1 MRDIQSWRASLVR
14 QLRAYYPE
22 KGTAL
27 TAKEVADVEL
37 GLYLLHQLAPGEV
50 ASALWVLLSG
60 YSFPLLASSQWTDN
74 QRRMLGNACHLLP
87 SFHGPSLWKRTIEQY
102 RSVPEHIRGYD
113 VAEDGTFVCKPVS
126 VYPDRF
132 DTYSNA
138 LSGPVPH
145 KQKRIKWAGAG
156 EYQFPKRERFS
167 RVQMSVRIPDDLV
180 FAPPVGHVF
189 NGRTHKEP
197 VSVKWTELERT
208 ARQMDVREVEKAVPE
223 SVRGHWERR
232 LHRVNLELWDAQAT
246 SLRPT
251 DTLTIQGLFN
261 LIGMVSSGKSTL
273 MDVLAVWAS
282 NHGLHVT
289 IVVSDVISV
298 LNRAQ
303 QFSQLGLSVAPLLG
317 TYNRGRHI
325 QRFHNVLAAEEPP
338 QRLVAEHEG
347 FRWLSTACPLD
358 GLRTSERPL
367 ELGEQPCM
375 TLMPGQNKQEKA
387 DQPASS
393 EEACPLYGPC
403 PFHQAQKD
411 LVDASIW
418 IATPASLVY
427 TRVAAQLNPERVHF
441 AEMVYRRSDLLIV
454 DEADQVQ
461 MQLDSIFN
469 PNQTLVSR
477 GQSAWLGQLQQ
488 HVVSKMNREGCA
500 PLGSSG
506 VGDWCN
512 SHNIA
517 QTVQH
522 RMYDLL
528 LNSPALQAWVEKDSY
543 FTDLTLFYRLSQKL
557 GHKDTMLADFD
568 TYLRDPLGQEDEQE
582 LNILAQLAITKNLR
596 LTNRLR
602 EWIKKHISSDV
613 ELKAQDLART
623 VEQLEFALLV
633 AILQTQIHYLTQH
646 WRKVEVPLDLEDAGS
661 LLFHRPPEEYR
672 AVLPEPPMGQVLAF
686 QYLRTAGD
694 ADKPGDLRF
703 FRCAG
708 VGRWLL
714 LHFHELWQSD
724 GIVGPHVLLLSGTS
738 WAGTSPS
745 CHLQVPVNGV
755 LHSPSKEIEAIN
767 NSRFYFRSFISDHTN
782 KPITVSG
789 KQGSDRIYALQSL
802 LKELARRNGFGKPG
816 FLEQER
822 DSLPPDRQR
831 LLLLVGSYDESK
843 AAADFLTN
851 LRPEWKGQV
860 RYLTPDDSSF
870 NSDWR
875 NGDDD
880 QLQRG
885 LVHQF
890 ASTGAWI
897 LIAPLLAVERGH
909 NILTENK
916 ERAAIGA
923 AYFLVRPH
931 SRPDDINFA
940 IHSINRWAIERSEQ
954 LKWFQAICKNSTPDF
969 NTAGS
974 AFRGQ
979 AYSRWRQLLQMPMR
993 YSTMADT
1000 ERDAVTWSQ
1009 LVTIWQVVGRLVRGG
1024 SPAHVYFCD
1033 AAFAINSASSAEEG
1047 DRASTSLL
1055 VGMKRILSPYFVSD
1069 AAKSH
1074 PESALVQTL
1083 YGPLYKALETMGG
1096 LSDATP

>member
-1 MRDIQSWRASLVR
+1 MRDIQSWRKSIIRNISAHW
-14 QLRAYYPE
+14 PE
-22 KGTAL
+22 GEAFL
-27 TAKEVADVEL
+27 TVKEMADVEL
-37 GLYLLHQLAPGEV
+37 GLCLLQNLAPGESV
-50 ASALWVLLSG
+50 SALWVLISG
-60 YSFPLLASSQWTDN
+60 YTFPFSSSSEWTVK
-74 QRRMLGNACHLLP
+74 QRRMLGNASHLLP
-87 SFHGPSLWKRTIEQY
+87 SFHGPSLWKRTIDQY
-102 RSVPEHIRGYD
+102 RMMPEHLRGYA
-113 VAEDGTFVCKPVS
+113 VAEDGTFTCKPVS
-126 VYPDRF
+126 VCPERF
-132 DTYSNA
+132 DIYTAA
-138 LSGPVPH
+138 LCNPVLH
-145 KQKRIKWAGAG
+145 QQKQIKWAGAG
-156 EYQFPKRERFS
+156 DYQFPKRGRLDG
-167 RVQMSVRIPDDLV
+167 VRIPDDLV
-180 FAPPVGHVF
+180 FAPPTGHSF
-189 NGRTHKEP
+189 TGRSHKKP
-197 VSVKWTELERT
+197 VSVKWVELEQT
-208 ARQMDVREVEKAVPE
+208 ACQMDSIEVEKAIPE
-223 SVRGHWERR
+223 GNKGHWEKRLRR
-232 LHRVNLELWDAQAT
+232 VRLELWDTQAT
-246 SLRPT
+246 CLKPT
-251 DTLTIQGLFN
+251 DTLTIDGLFH

-273 MDVLAVWAS
+273 MDVLAVWAA
-282 NHGLHVT
+282 NHDLHVT

-303 QFSQLGLSVAPLLG
+303 QFHNLGQSVAPILG
-317 TYNRGRHI
+317 AYNRGRHI
-325 QRFHNVLAAEEPP
+325 ERLHNVLASEEPS

-358 GLRTSERPL
+358 GLKGCERPL

-375 TLMPGQNKQEKA
+375 TLTPHQTDEES
-387 DQPASS
+387 DQKTAS
-393 EEACPLYGPC
+393 EQTCPLYGPC

-411 LVDASIW
+411 LVNASIW

-427 TRVAAQLNPERVHF
+427 TRVAAQLNPERVHS

-488 HVVSKMNREGCA
+488 HVASKMNREGCG

-512 SHNIA
+512 SNDIV
-517 QTVQH
+517 QTVQN
-522 RMYDLL
+522 RIYDLL
-528 LNSPALQAWVEKDSY
+528 LNCPSLQAWVEKESY

-557 GHKDTMLADFD
+557 TDADTMLDSFEV
-568 TYLRDPLGQEDEQE
+568 YLRDPLGEKNDHE
-582 LNILAQLAITKNLR
+582 LHQLVQLAIIKNARVQGL
-596 LTNRLR
+596 LR
-602 EWIKKHISSDV
+602 EWIEKNTVDGV
-613 ELKAQDLART
+613 ELTPQELART

-633 AILQTQIHYLTQH
+633 AVLQNRIHYLIQH
-646 WRKVEVPLDLEDAGS
+646 WRKVELPLDLEDAGS

-686 QYLRTAGD
+686 QYLHTAGE

-724 GIVGPHVLLLSGTS
+724 GVMGPHVLLLSGTS

-745 CHLQVPVNGV
+745 CHIQAPVNGV
-755 LHSPSKEIEAIN
+755 LHSPDKEIAAIN
-767 NSRFYFRSFISDHTN
+767 DSRFRFLPFVSDDTG
-782 KPITVSG
+782 KPIMVSG
-789 KQGSDRIYALQSL
+789 KQGNDRAYALQSL
-802 LKELARRNGFGKPG
+802 LKELAQRNGFGNPG
-816 FLEQER
+816 YLEQER

-831 LLLLVGSYDESK
+831 LLLLVGSYEEAK
-843 AAADFLTN
+843 AAANFLTN

-875 NGDDD
+875 GGDDD

-885 LVHQF
+885 LVYQF

-897 LIAPLLAVERGH
+897 LVAPLLAVERGH

-923 AYFLVRPH
+923 AYFLIRPH
-931 SRPDDINFA
+931 SRPDDINYA
-940 IHSINRWAIERSEQ
+940 VYSINKWAVDRSTNSDW
-954 LKWFQAICKNSTPDF
+954 LKAVCKSATPDL
-969 NTAGS
+969 TSAGD
-974 AFRGQ
+974 AFRSQ
-979 AYSRWRQLLQMPMR
+979 AHLRWRQLLQMPMR
-993 YSTMADT
+993 YSTMADN
-1000 ERDAVTWSQ
+1000 ERDAVTWSH
-1009 LVTIWQVVGRLVRGG
+1009 LVTIWQVIGRLVRGG

-1033 AAFAINSASSAEEG
+1033 AAFATNSASSAEEG

-1055 VGMKRILSPYFVSD
+1055 VGMKQVLRPYFGLQSD
-1069 AAKSH
+1069 KVC
-1074 PESALVQTL
+1074 PESALVRTL
-1083 YGPLYKALETMGG
+1083 YGPLYKALETMEG
-1096 LSDATP
+1096 LSDATS

>member
-1 MRDIQSWRASLVR
+1 MRDIQAWRKELASQLRDHWPQSGASL
-14 QLRAYYPE
+14 
-22 KGTAL
+22 TAQ
-27 TAKEVADVEL
+27 ECADFEL
-37 GLYLLHQLAPGEV
+37 GLYLLEDLALGEV
-50 ASALWVLLSG
+50 ASTLWVLLSG
-60 YSFPLLASSQWTDN
+60 YNFPISVVRHWTDK
-74 QRRMLGNACHLLP
+74 QRQMLGNACHLLP
-87 SFHGPSLWKRTIEQY
+87 SFHGPTLCNQTIDHY
-102 RSVPEHIRGYD
+102 RLLPESVRGYTIAD
-113 VAEDGTFVCKPVS
+113 DGAFACKPVS
-126 VYPDRF
+126 VCPERF
-132 DTYSNA
+132 DTYA
-138 LSGPVPH
+138 ATLTHAIPH
-145 KQKRIKWAGAG
+145 RQKKIKWAGAG
-156 EYQFPKRERFS
+156 EYEFLNRDR
-167 RVQMSVRIPDDLV
+167 RISVRIPEELAFMPPATHA
-180 FAPPVGHVF
+180 FAGKTV
-189 NGRTHKEP
+189 KKP
-197 VSVKWTELERT
+197 VSIKWIELEK
-208 ARQMDVREVEKAVPE
+208 AAHQMDATEIDKAIPE
-223 SVRGHWERR
+223 SRRGHWEKR
-232 LHRVNLELWDAQAT
+232 LHRVKLELWDVQAT
-246 SLRPT
+246 RLKST
-251 DTLTIQGLFN
+251 DTLTIDGLFH

-273 MDVLAVWAS
+273 MDVLAFWAA
-282 NHGLHVT
+282 NNGLHVT
-289 IVVSDVISV
+289 IVVGDVISV

-303 QFSQLGLSVAPLLG
+303 QFKKLGMSVAPLLG
-317 TYNRGRHI
+317 AYNRGRHI
-325 QRFHNVLAAEEPP
+325 ERLHNVLASEEPA

-358 GLRTSERPL
+358 ALRTREKPL
-367 ELGEQPCM
+367 ELGEKPC
-375 TLMPGQNKQEKA
+375 TKLRSRQDKEASDP
-387 DQPASS
+387 PASA
-393 EEACPLYGPC
+393 EQACPLYGHC
-403 PFHQAQKD
+403 PSHQAQRD

-427 TRVAAQLNPERVHF
+427 TRMAEQLNPERVQS
-441 AEMVYRRSDLLIV
+441 AEMVYRRSDLLII

-512 SHNIA
+512 SHNVA

-543 FTDLTLFYRLSQKL
+543 FTDLTLFYRLSQTL
-557 GHKDTMLADFD
+557 GYRDTMQPGFD
-568 TYLRDPLGQEDEQE
+568 AYLRDPLGQEDDQEDDQE
-582 LNILAQLAITKNLR
+582 LNSLAQLAILKNPR
-596 LTNRLR
+596 LAKRLR
-602 EWIKKHISSDV
+602 QWINAHNISGG
-613 ELKAQDLART
+613 ELAPQDLART

-633 AILQTQIHYLTQH
+633 ANLQTQIHYLIQH
-646 WRKVEVPLDLEDAGS
+646 WRKVETPLDLEDAGS

-686 QYLRTAGD
+686 QYLRTGGS
-694 ADKPGDLRF
+694 ADEPGDLRF

-714 LHFHELWQSD
+714 LHFNKLWQSD
-724 GIVGPHVLLLSGTS
+724 EIAGPHVLLLSGTS

-755 LHSPSKEIEAIN
+755 LHSPNTEIEAIN
-767 NSRFYFRSFISDHTN
+767 KSRFQFLSFVSGDTK

-789 KQGSDRIYALQSL
+789 KQGNDRTHALQSL
-802 LKELARRNGFGKPG
+802 LKELAQRNGFGKTG
-816 FLEQER
+816 FLEQQR
-822 DSLPPDRQR
+822 DSLPSDRQR
-831 LLLLVGSYDESK
+831 LLLLVGSYQEAEDAWK
-843 AAADFLTN
+843 FLTT

-870 NSDWR
+870 NSEWR
-875 NGDDD
+875 DGDDD

-931 SRPDDINFA
+931 ARPDDINFA
-940 IHSINRWAIERSEQ
+940 IHSINRWSIEQSEQ
-954 LKWFQAICKNSTPDF
+954 LKWLQSICKSSNP
-969 NTAGS
+969 NLGAAGN
-974 AFRGQ
+974 AFRRQ
-979 AYSRWRQLLQMPMR
+979 AHSHWRHLLQMPMR
-993 YSTMADT
+993 YSTMPEA
-1000 ERDAVTWSQ
+1000 ERDAVTWNH
-1009 LVTIWQVVGRLVRGG
+1009 LVTIWQVIGRLVRGG
-1024 SPAHVYFCD
+1024 SPAYVYFCD
-1033 AAFAINSASSAEEG
+1033 AAFAPNSASGNEQG

-1055 VGMKRILSPYFVSD
+1055 VGMKAVLHPYFVPNSD
-1069 AAKSH
+1069 KQH
-1074 PESALVQTL
+1074 PESLLVQAL
-1083 YGPLYKALETMGG
+1083 YGPFYKALSTMEG
-1096 LSDATP
+1096 LSDATT

>member
-1 MRDIQSWRASLVR
+1 MRDIQSWRTSLVR
-14 QLRAYYPE
+14 QLRAHWPE
-22 KGTAL
+22 NGTAL
-27 TAKEVADVEL
+27 TAKEMADVEL
-37 GLYLLHQLAPGEV
+37 GLHLLQDLVPGEV
-50 ASALWVLLSG
+50 SSALWVLLSG
-60 YSFPLLASSQWTDN
+60 YSFPLPASSQWTDK
-74 QRRMLGNACHLLP
+74 QCRMLGNACHLLP
-87 SFHGPSLWKRTIEQY
+87 SFRNPSLWKRTIDQY
-102 RSVPEHIRGYD
+102 RAMPEHLRGYA
-113 VAEDGTFVCKPVS
+113 VAEGGNFTCKPVS
-126 VYPDRF
+126 VCPERF
-132 DTYSNA
+132 DVYTTI
-138 LSGPVPH
+138 LCRPVPH
-145 KQKRIKWAGAG
+145 KQKQIKWAGAG
-156 EYQFPKRERFS
+156 EYQFPKRERFA
-167 RVQMSVRIPDDLV
+167 SVRIPDDLV
-180 FAPPVGHVF
+180 FAPPLGHTSA
-189 NGRTHKEP
+189 GRSHKEP
-197 VSVKWTELERT
+197 VSLKWTELEQT
-208 ARQMDVREVEKAVPE
+208 ARRMDSTESEKAVPE
-223 SVRGHWERR
+223 NVRGHWERR
-232 LHRVNLELWDAQAT
+232 LCRVRLELWDAQAT
-246 SLRPT
+246 CLKPT
-251 DTLTIQGLFN
+251 DTLTIDGLFH

-273 MDVLAVWAS
+273 MDVLAVWAA

-303 QFSQLGLSVAPLLG
+303 QFNYLGLSVAPILG
-317 TYNRGRHI
+317 AYNRGRHI
-325 QRFHNVLAAEEPP
+325 ERLHNVLAAEEPS

-358 GLRTSERPL
+358 GLGTRERPL

-375 TLMPGQNKQEKA
+375 TLKPSQNNDAEA
-387 DQPASS
+387 DQPTPP
-393 EEACPLYGPC
+393 EQACPLYGPC

-411 LVDASIW
+411 LVNASIW

-427 TRVAAQLNPERVHF
+427 TRVAAQLNPERVQS

-461 MQLDSIFN
+461 MQLDAIFN

-512 SHNIA
+512 SHDIV
-517 QTVQH
+517 QTVQN
-522 RMYDLL
+522 RIYDLL
-528 LNSPALQAWVEKDSY
+528 LNSPSLQAWVEQESY
-543 FTDLTLFYRLSQKL
+543 FTDITLFYWLSQKL
-557 GHKDTMLADFD
+557 SGTEIMLDDFD
-568 TYLRDPLGQEDEQE
+568 VYLSDPLGERNDQE
-582 LNILAQLAITKNLR
+582 LHRLAQLAINKNVR
-596 LTNRLR
+596 VQSRLR
-602 EWIKKHISSDV
+602 EWIKSHTVTGV
-613 ELKAQDLART
+613 ELTAQDLART

-633 AILQTQIHYLTQH
+633 AILQTRIHYLIQH
-646 WRKVEVPLDLEDAGS
+646 WRKVETPLDLEDAGS

-686 QYLRTAGD
+686 QYLHTAGE
-694 ADKPGDLRF
+694 ADKSGDLRF

-724 GIVGPHVLLLSGTS
+724 GIMGPHVLLLSGTS

-755 LHSPSKEIEAIN
+755 LHSPTKEIAAIN
-767 NSRFYFRSFISDHTN
+767 DSRFRFLSFVSDDTG

-789 KQGSDRIYALQSL
+789 KQGSARTYALQSL
-802 LKELARRNGFGKPG
+802 LKELARRNGFGNPG

-822 DSLPPDRQR
+822 DSLPQDRQR

-843 AAADFLTN
+843 AAAEFLTN

-875 NGDDD
+875 SGDND

-885 LVHQF
+885 FVHHF

-897 LIAPLLAVERGH
+897 LVAPLLAVERGH

-940 IHSINRWAIERSEQ
+940 VHSINKWAIDRSTKLE
-954 LKWFQAICKNSTPDF
+954 WFKAVCENATPDF
-969 NTAGS
+969 TSVGD
-974 AFRGQ
+974 AFRRQ
-979 AYSRWRQLLQMPMR
+979 AHLRWRQLLQMPMR
-993 YSTMADT
+993 YSTMEDE
-1000 ERDAVTWSQ
+1000 ERDAVTWSH
-1009 LVTIWQVVGRLVRGG
+1009 LVTIWQVIGRLVRGG

-1055 VGMKRILSPYFVSD
+1055 VGMKRVLRPYFVLQPD
-1069 AAKSH
+1069 KSH
-1074 PESALVQTL
+1074 TESALVQAL